1 MTETDTQIIHLLLE
15 LEGARRR
22 GDPVTPA
29 ELCRRM
35 GCPDRLPKL
44 KQALTALRRSPHET
58 GPGAHDPDDQPVA
71 LSAVPTGEAPHAKAS
86 AHRPGDEV
94 APGFRLR
101 RFIARGG
108 VGEVWEA
115 EGPGGFPAAL
125 KLVHL
130 ASPAGPAELKAA
142 HSMRGVRHPNLLSV
156 YGAWA
161 VEGTLVLAMELAE
174 ETLQDVLKRA
184 RAAGRP
190 GIDRGELLRH
200 MEDAARGLD
209 FLNDARHEVDG
220 KPRVRIM
227 HRDVK
232 PQNLLLVGGALKI
245 GDFGLARLLDG
256 TRATV
261 TGGLTAGYAPPE
273 LFRRKVAPGS
283 DQYSLAVTY
292 YYLRTGRL
300 PFGGDPLQMMYAH
313 MHAAPDLSALP
324 RRERAVV
331 ARALAKDAKDRW
343 PNCTA
348 LVSALKRAGRPRIRL
363 TFLLLTFLLVFL
375 AGLVAG
381 VSTALVIGPGN
392 NRWMV
397 WPSMHPGK

>member
-1 MTETDTQIIHLLLE
+1 MTETDTQIFNLLLE
-15 LEGARRR
+15 LEEARRR
-22 GDPVTPA
+22 GDPVTPE
-29 ELCRRM
+29 ELCRRK
-35 GCPDRLPKL
+35 GCASRLPKL
-44 KQALTALRRSPHET
+44 ELALTALRRSPLEA
-58 GPGAHDPDDQPVA
+58 GPNDPDGDDQPVA
-71 LSAVPTGEAPHAKAS
+71 LSEADADGMSHAVTPARS
-86 AHRPGDEV
+86 PGDEV
-94 APGFRLR
+94 VPGFRLR

-108 VGEVWEA
+108 YGEVWEA

-142 HSMRGVRHPNLLSV
+142 RSMRRVRHPNLLSV
-156 YGAWA
+156 YGVWA

-184 RAAGRP
+184 QAAGRS
-190 GIDRGELLRH
+190 GIDQGELLRH
-200 MEDAARGLD
+200 LEDAARGLD

-232 PQNLLLVGGALKI
+232 PRNLLLVGGAVKI

-261 TGGLTAGYAPPE
+261 TGGLTAGFAPPE

-292 YYLRTGRL
+292 CYLRTGRL
-300 PFGGDPLQMMYAH
+300 PFDGDPLQMMYAH
-313 MHAAPDLSALP
+313 MHADPDLSALP

-343 PNCTA
+343 PSCAA
-348 LVSALKRAGRPRIRL
+348 LVSALKHACRPRKRL
-363 TFLLLTFLLVFL
+363 GLGLILVLLVFVM
-375 AGLVAG
+375 GVVAG
-381 VSTALVIGPGN
+381 VCAALVIDLRT
-392 NRWMV
+392 NRWPV
-397 WPSMHPGK
+397 WPHTNP